1 MIDRSLNYG
10 RHHIKAFLSSS
21 MPFNTVL
28 DIGAGKGDDL
38 MLVSDIGWI
47 QNTCQKYALE
57 AYDEYAKILTEK
69 SIKVYAKNIERDIFP
84 FDDASIDVVI
94 ANQIL
99 EHTKELFWIFHEITR
114 ILPIGGKLIIG
125 VPNLASLHNRLLL
138 LLGKQPTPIQTNSA
152 HIRGFTKGDILKYVE
167 SCFPGGYELK
177 AFGGSNFY
185 PFPPMIA
192 RPLARFF
199 PTMAWGI
206 FLLLEKQRDYQ
217 REFLDYPVVQRLE
230 TNFYV
235 G

>member
-1 MIDRSLNYG
+1 
-10 RHHIKAFLSSS
+10 
-21 MPFNTVL
+21 V
-28 DIGAGKGDDL
+28 
-38 MLVSDIGWI
+38 
-47 QNTCQKYALE
+47 QNKCQKYALE
-57 AYDEYAKILTEK
+57 AYEEYAKILTEK
-69 SIKVYAKNIERDIFP
+69 GIKVSPNNIEQDIFP
-84 FDDASIDVVI
+84 FDDSSIDVVI

-152 HIRGFTKGDILKYVE
+152 HIRGFTKGDILKFVD
-167 SCFPGGYELK
+167 SCFPNGYELK

-192 RPLARFF
+192 RPLAQLF

-206 FLLLEKQRDYQ
+206 FLLLEKKRDYQ
-217 REFLDYPVVQRLE
+217 REFLEYPLVKRLE
-230 TNFYV
+230 TNFYL